1 MSIFLSMITKFFSD
15 IFSAVII
22 DALKT
27 PAETFEIIEEKGV
40 FEYDS
45 EINDI
50 LNDFSDL

>member
-15 IFSAVII
+15 IFSSVLI

-27 PAETFEIIEEKGV
+27 PAETFEIIEEKGGL
-40 FEYDS
+40 EYDS

-50 LNDFSDL
+50 LDNFSDL